1 MGSYKAAKEM
11 YPILNKYDYKI
22 VDTPNEDSPYYLEHF
37 PPGEVGSLEMPRP
50 KGIPLEEYGLQI
62 FKDVR
67 PEDIAGDIISHHI
80 VNKDKY
86 LSEKYK
92 DFKTSTSLDVMKER
106 YKYHKENFNEQRD
119 FNSWSERTGYP
130 ELFRGYVFNQFDEE
144 TKNNLYS
151 PKQKTVLNE
160 IKEYIT
166 KKPKDFAQGGLTM
179 NNQTQM
185 AFALGGEAETRDPV
199 SGNDV
204 PPGSLPVEVRD
215 DIPARLSEG
224 EYVVPADVVRF
235 FGVKFFEDIRME
247 AKKGL
252 QQMDVDGRIGGEP
265 IPPQMQMA
273 QAPEQDI
280 DAMIDAE
287 MGNMNA
293 GGLMSGYAEGA
304 AVTAPSYTPGGGFGY
319 GYGSQPM
326 SAPQTMAPPAP
337 VAPVI
342 TGGAEPVA
350 RQEPVGGCPEG
361 TLWNGYLCAVN
372 LSYNPNAGDLPDD
385 PETTPVEKWYE
396 EDGGKA
402 LVNPEEYI
410 KEQFNKG
417 SGTSDINPLVP
428 KGAGIQL
435 AFGIF
440 DLVNKKSSISKAA
453 AAYRLAEARDQIIE
467 GSDLAKIGDQLFG
480 KGDSLGKGLVASL
493 SNGDWKLNSYAR
505 DLGFKNWEDSQS
517 EGTVEGKSVQT
528 TSRGKTTT
536 APMFTGITKKAAWK
550 SLDKYLSFKIEEGP
564 RKGQAF
570 NFDPAELAEL
580 RDTIIYTDEDRGGPT
595 GAGATA
601 NIISTEEKDGTTSSS
616 TGFDFNNP
624 LASRKYGPLPAS
636 AITREVTP
644 ISSSERARLSGNTSN
659 SSNTSN
665 NVGTRFSSRGKN
677 KNKGGLITKR
687 KKK

>member
-1 MGSYKAAKEM
+1 
-11 YPILNKYDYKI
+11 
-22 VDTPNEDSPYYLEHF
+22 
-37 PPGEVGSLEMPRP
+37 
-50 KGIPLEEYGLQI
+50 
-62 FKDVR
+62 
-67 PEDIAGDIISHHI
+67 
-80 VNKDKY
+80 
-86 LSEKYK
+86 
-92 DFKTSTSLDVMKER
+92 
-106 YKYHKENFNEQRD
+106 
-119 FNSWSERTGYP
+119 
-130 ELFRGYVFNQFDEE
+130 
-144 TKNNLYS
+144 
-151 PKQKTVLNE
+151 
-160 IKEYIT
+160 
-166 KKPKDFAQGGLTM
+166 
-179 NNQTQM
+179 M

-199 SGNDV
+199 SGNNV

-304 AVTAPSYTPGGGFGY
+304 AVTTPSYTPGGGVGY
-319 GYGSQPM
+319 GYGMQPM
-326 SAPQTMAPPAP
+326 SAPQTVAPPAP

-342 TGGAEPVA
+342 TATAEPVA

-410 KEQFNKG
+410 TEQFNKG
-417 SGTSDINPLVP
+417 TGTSGINSLIP
-428 KGAGIQL
+428 KGPGAQL

-453 AAYRLAEARDQIIE
+453 AAYRVAEAAGLVEPDSPLQE
-467 GSDLAKIGDQLFG
+467 IGNRLFG
-480 KGDSLGKGLVASL
+480 KGEHQGKALVGEYSD
-493 SNGDWKLNSYAR
+493 GDWKVNNYAKS
-505 DLGFKNWEDSQS
+505 LGFTDWEDTQKDEQS
-517 EGTVEGKSVQT
+517 KVLFRSAVRSVKNYEDSENALGKIK
-528 TSRGKTTT
+528 SRRMTLAQKR
-536 APMFTGITKKAAWK
+536 K
-550 SLDKYLSFKIEEGP
+550 SYLRPGE
-564 RKGQAF
+564 
-570 NFDPAELAEL
+570 
-580 RDTIIYTDEDRGGPT
+580 T
-595 GAGATA
+595 GAGPVIITGDAEVEAYFAA
-601 NIISTEEKDGTTSSS
+601 NRAARKDGTRDSGKSDADVAAEKAASRAIFEKQFKKDPSSAGSFSNVS
-616 TGFDFNNP
+616 TGGVSKRDP
-624 LASRKYGPLPAS
+624 SRPAS
-636 AITREVTP
+636 DTRQG
-644 ISSSERARLSGNTSN
+644 RQDY
-659 SSNTSN
+659 
-665 NVGTRFSSRGKN
+665 
-677 KNKGGLITKR
+677 NKGGLATKPKNKTKAYKKGGLAS

>member
-1 MGSYKAAKEM
+1 
-11 YPILNKYDYKI
+11 
-22 VDTPNEDSPYYLEHF
+22 
-37 PPGEVGSLEMPRP
+37 
-50 KGIPLEEYGLQI
+50 
-62 FKDVR
+62 
-67 PEDIAGDIISHHI
+67 
-80 VNKDKY
+80 
-86 LSEKYK
+86 
-92 DFKTSTSLDVMKER
+92 
-106 YKYHKENFNEQRD
+106 
-119 FNSWSERTGYP
+119 
-130 ELFRGYVFNQFDEE
+130 
-144 TKNNLYS
+144 
-151 PKQKTVLNE
+151 
-160 IKEYIT
+160 
-166 KKPKDFAQGGLTM
+166 M